1 MVRKKNKWI
10 MPLLIVLV
18 ILGVF
23 SYFFIY
29 TPYVK
34 IKAKGMDVMA
44 SALQMKDALKS
55 NNIDQVNAKIL
66 DVQQKYQIFSAESKQ
81 VYWMTYIPFLG
92 SYVKDFK
99 AGVAA
104 GDSIIKAGIT
114 SVDAVTPY
122 ADLIGF
128 KKGGATFIEKSA
140 DDRLQTA
147 VLTLDKMLSK
157 IDSIAVN
164 IDDARKDLES
174 IDETRYPIK
183 IGNTEVRSKIK
194 DAKDQFDSLA
204 SLFVDAKP
212 LLKKI
217 PTLLGSENEKTY
229 LFLFQ
234 NDKEL
239 RPTGGFLTAYA
250 VFTVRNGKFTVV
262 KSSDIYTLDASI
274 PNHPVAPKEILT
286 YHKGVSQYYI
296 RDSNLSPD
304 LVTSI
309 GYFNSLYSQSSVKV
323 NYDGI
328 FVIDTAVLVDTLTV
342 LGDTEVDG
350 VVFSPRPDKRC
361 NNCPQVIFELLDN
374 IDRPVG
380 YVKDNRK
387 GILGDMLHVL
397 MQKALGFS
405 PSKYWGKLFSDV
417 IMKNLNEKH
426 MMVYMKDPEVQ
437 QSLEKID
444 YAGRI
449 QAATGDYLH
458 INDANFAGAKS
469 NLFVTQNVTSTTDI
483 KGDGSVDRTVSIV
496 YKNPYPASDCNLER
510 GGLCLNAILR
520 DWVRVYV
527 PEGSKL
533 VSFQGSEMTTKT
545 YADLGKTVFEGFL
558 NVKPMGKSEIIIKYT
573 LPNKM
578 QQSDYTLLIQKQPG
592 TNGNTYDVK
601 VNGTSYDV
609 NLKTNVADDKNKLQQ
624 DVLIKAK

>member
-1 MVRKKNKWI
+1 MVRKKNKWVL
-10 MPLLIVLV
+10 PLLTVFIVIGL
-18 ILGVF
+18 F
-23 SYFFIY
+23 SYFFVY
-29 TPYVK
+29 TPYLK
-34 IKAKGMDVMA
+34 IKAKGMEVVA
-44 SALQMKDALKS
+44 SAMLMKDALKS
-55 NNIDQVNAKIL
+55 NNIDEVKSKIT
-66 DVQQKYQIFSAESKQ
+66 DVSNKYQVFSTEAKQ
-81 VYWMTYIPFLG
+81 VYWLANIPFLG

-104 GDSIIKAGIT
+104 GDSVIKAGVT
-114 SVDAVTPY
+114 SVDTISPY

-128 KKGGATFIEKSA
+128 RKGGATFIEKSA

-157 IDSIAVN
+157 IDTISVD
-164 IDDARKDLES
+164 IDNARKELDT
-174 IDETRYPIK
+174 IDETRYPEK
-183 IGNTEVRSKIK
+183 IGNTEVRAKIK
-194 DAKDQFDSLA
+194 DAKDQFDSIA

-217 PTLLGSENEKTY
+217 PNILGSENEKTY

-250 VFTVRNGKFTVV
+250 IFTIRNGKFTIV

-274 PNHPVAPKEILT
+274 ANHPVAPREILT
-286 YHKGVSQYYI
+286 YHKGVSQFVI

-304 LVTSI
+304 LVKSI
-309 GYFNSLYSQSSVKV
+309 DLFNSLYSKSSLKV

-328 FVIDTAVLVDTLTV
+328 FVIDTNVLVDTLTV

-350 VVFSPRPDKRC
+350 VVFSSKSDKRC
-361 NNCPQVIFELLDN
+361 NNCPQVIYELLDN

-380 YVKDNRK
+380 YVKENRK
-387 GILGDMLHVL
+387 GILGDMLHIL

-449 QAATGDYLH
+449 EQTTGDYLH

-469 NLFVTQNVTSTTDI
+469 NLFVTQSVTSVTDI
-483 KGDGSVDRTVSIV
+483 KGDGTAERTVTIE
-496 YKNPYPASDCNLER
+496 YKNPFPASDCNLER

-520 DWVRVYV
+520 DWLRVYV

-533 VSFQGSEMTTKT
+533 TSFQGSEMKNQT
-545 YADLGKTVFEGFL
+545 YNDLGKTVFEGFL
-558 NVKPMGKSEIIIKYT
+558 QVKPMGKSTVVVKYT

-578 QQSDYTLLIQKQPG
+578 KESDYTLLIQKQPG
-592 TNGNTYDVK
+592 TIGNTYDVK
-601 VNGTSYDV
+601 INGKSYDV
-609 NLKTNVADDKNKLQQ
+609 NTRTNVTDEKNKLIQ
-624 DVLIKAK
+624 DVLIKAQ